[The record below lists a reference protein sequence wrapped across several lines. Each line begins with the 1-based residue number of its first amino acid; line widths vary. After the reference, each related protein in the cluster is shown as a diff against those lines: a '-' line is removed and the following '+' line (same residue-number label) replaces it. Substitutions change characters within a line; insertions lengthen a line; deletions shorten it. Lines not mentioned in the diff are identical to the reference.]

1 MIKTINDNKAG
12 KYTKDSMKIKFNS
25 DDNVSL
31 NQMLKIH
38 MLTVIVRYLFEEHG
52 RCYPQG
58 FLDEVCIK
66 YKC

>member
-38 MLTVIVRYLFEEHG
+38 MLTVIVWYLFEEHG
-52 RCYPQG
+52 RCYPQV
-58 FLDEVCIK
+58 FLDECM
-66 YKC
+66 Y

>member
-1 MIKTINDNKAG
+1 MTKHTEVWDKIKYMIKTINDNKAG

-38 MLTVIVRYLFEEHG
+38 MLTVIV
-52 RCYPQG
+52 
-58 FLDEVCIK
+58 
-66 YKC
+66 